1 MGALVDSSMYVFF
14 PGVLH
19 LGHAFTLTKAE
30 FAVGYQRL
38 LGKRALFPFGFHCT
52 GMPISAAADKLKREI
67 ATYGNPPQFPAP
79 PVEEEDD
86 APEASVVADV
96 AAAAGGAVAAV
107 AAAGAAG
114 GAEEK
119 KDEASA
125 AKPKK
130 KGKLAN
136 KTSTLK
142 FQWQIMK
149 SMGVPDDQIAK
160 FADAKHWLNYF
171 PPIGKTDLARLGMK
185 IDFRRSFITTDVN
198 PYYDAF
204 IRASPCLHS
213 SFLFLLLSF

>member
-1 MGALVDSSMYVFF
+1 M
-14 PGVLH
+14 LH
-19 LGHAFTLTKAE
+19 LGHAFTLSKAE

-67 ATYGNPPQFPAP
+67 ASYGNPPQFPVAP
-79 PVEEEDD
+79 VAEEEDE
-86 APEASVVADV
+86 APEVAVAVDV
-96 AAAAGGAVAAV
+96 AAAGGAVAV
-107 AAAGAAG
+107 AAG

-119 KDEASA
+119 KDDASA
-125 AKPKK
+125 AKTKK

-142 FQWQIMK
+142 FQWQIMQ

-204 IRASPCLHS
+204 IRTCLTD
-213 SFLFLLLSF
+213 